1 MTAKQRGKTQRGQG
15 QEVRATRNHGRGRA
29 ESPESPPLSRRAFL
43 GGLSGVTTATIAA
56 GIAGVSPLVWTNN
69 ARVEA
74 AEMGPLHP
82 QQRRQH
88 AYHVRHQAAL
98 YHRTLPLPDH
108 HSNGDEERYPN
119 KIASFSKGLPHNT
132 LGEVDLAAYT
142 ALLNA
147 LSTGQFA
154 AFEAIPLGG
163 RVKLANP
170 QAAYTFELEGPDP
183 HQLGMI
189 APPTFSS
196 AEEASEMAEV
206 YWQALARD
214 VPFTAY
220 DTHPLTLAAAAD
232 LSRFSDFRG
241 PKARGVV
248 APATLFRGNTP
259 GDLIG
264 PYLSQFLWLDVPY
277 GATVIVQR
285 YRTAVAGDDYMT
297 AYPEWLNIQ
306 RGFPPTRVNRLDP
319 TPRYLR
325 NGRDVGEYVHRDF
338 TYQAFLNACLILLA
352 MHAPLKA
359 TNPYA
364 RSATQGGFVTFGA
377 PHVLDMVARVAN
389 AALKAAWCHKWLV
402 HRRLR
407 PEAFAGRVHNHLT
420 GAARYPFLHAEMLNS
435 AVVSAVFRAY
445 GAYLL
450 PMAYPEGAPTHP
462 AYPAGHAAIAGACAT
477 VLKAFFNE
485 SFVIPNPTVASPDG
499 LALVPYR
506 GSDLT
511 VGGELNKLAANI
523 ALGRDIAGV
532 HWRSDGIEGLKLG
545 EAVAIGFL
553 TDLSTT
559 YTEGF
564 GGFSLTKFDG
574 TTITI

>member
-1 MTAKQRGKTQRGQG
+1 MAAKQQGKTQRGHS
-15 QEVRATRNHGRGRA
+15 QEVRVTRNHDRGRA
-29 ESPESPPLSRRAFL
+29 ESPASPSVSRRAFL
-43 GGLSGVTTATIAA
+43 GGLSGVTAATIAA
-56 GIAGVSPLVWTNN
+56 GVAGGSPLVWTKS
-69 ARVEA
+69 AQVEA

-82 QQRRQH
+82 QQRRQQ
-88 AYHVRHQAAL
+88 AYRLRRQAAL
-98 YHRTLPLPDH
+98 FHRTLPLPDH
-108 HSNGDEERYPN
+108 HSNGDEDRYLN
-119 KIASFSKGLPHNT
+119 KIASFSKGLPHNI

-183 HQLGMI
+183 QQLGMI

-196 AEEASEMAEV
+196 AEEAGEMAEV
-206 YWQALARD
+206 YWQALTRD
-214 VPFTAY
+214 VPFSAY
-220 DTHPLTLAAAAD
+220 DTNPLTLAAAAD
-232 LSRFSDFRG
+232 LSRFSNFRE
-241 PKARGVV
+241 PKAGGVIT
-248 APATLFRGNTP
+248 PATLFRGNTP

-264 PYLSQFLWLDVPY
+264 PYLSQFLWMDVPY
-277 GATVIVQR
+277 GATIIVQR
-285 YRTAVAGDDYMT
+285 CRTTVAGDDYMT

-306 RGFPPTRVNRLDP
+306 RGFPPARVNRLDP

-325 NGRDVGEYVHRDF
+325 NGRDLGEYVHRDF
-338 TYQAFLNACLILLA
+338 TYQAYLNACLILLA
-352 MHAPLKA
+352 MRVPSKA
-359 TNPYA
+359 TNPYT
-364 RSATQGGFVTFGA
+364 RSVTQGGFVTFGA

-389 AALKAAWCHKWLV
+389 AALKAAWCHKWLI

-407 PEAFAGRVHNHLT
+407 PEAFAGRMHNHLIGT
-420 GAARYPFLHAEMLNS
+420 ARYPLHPEVLNS
-435 AVVSAVFRAY
+435 AAVGAVFRAH
-445 GAYLL
+445 GTYLL
-450 PMAYPEGAPTHP
+450 PMAYSEGAPTHP
-462 AYPAGHAAIAGACAT
+462 AYPAGHAAVAGACTT

-485 SFVIPNPTVASPDG
+485 SCVLPQPVVASSDG

-506 GSDLT
+506 ESELT
-511 VGGELNKLAANI
+511 VGGELNKLASNI
-523 ALGRDIAGV
+523 ALGRDVAGV

-545 EAVAIGFL
+545 EAVTIGLL
-553 TDLSTT
+553 TELRAT
-559 YTEGF
+559 YTEDF

>member
-1 MTAKQRGKTQRGQG
+1 VSA
-15 QEVRATRNHGRGRA
+15 AT
-29 ESPESPPLSRRAFL
+29 L
-43 GGLSGVTTATIAA
+43 AA
-56 GIAGVSPLVWTNN
+56 GITGVSSLVGTKS

-74 AEMGPLHP
+74 AEMGSLHP
-82 QQRRQH
+82 QQRRQQ
-88 AYHVRHQAAL
+88 AYRVRHQAAL
-98 YHRTLPLPDH
+98 YHRTLPRPDH
-108 HSNGDEERYPN
+108 RANGDEDRYPN
-119 KIASFSKGLPHNT
+119 KIASFSKGLPHNP

-147 LSTGQFA
+147 LSAGQFA

-170 QAAYTFELEGPDP
+170 QAAYTFELAGPDP
-183 HQLGMI
+183 HQVGML
-189 APPTFSS
+189 APPTFRS
-196 AEEASEMAEV
+196 AEEASELAEV
-206 YWQALARD
+206 YWQALTRD
-214 VPFTAY
+214 VPFAAY
-220 DTHPLTLAAAAD
+220 DSHPLTLAAAAD

-241 PKARGVV
+241 PKAGGGIT
-248 APATLFRGNTP
+248 PSMLFRGNTP
-259 GDLIG
+259 GDLVG

-277 GATVIVQR
+277 GATIIVQR
-285 YRTAVAGDDYMT
+285 YRTTVAGDDYLT
-297 AYPEWLNIQ
+297 AYPAWLNIQ
-306 RGFPPTRVNRLDP
+306 RGFPPARVNRLDS

-338 TYQAFLNACLILLA
+338 IYQACLNACLILLA
-352 MHAPLKA
+352 LQAPLKA

-364 RSATQGGFVTFGA
+364 RSVTQGGFVTFGA

-389 AALKAAWCHKWLV
+389 AALKASWCHKWLV

-420 GAARYPFLHAEMLNS
+420 GAAQYPLHAEVLNS
-435 AVVSAVFRAY
+435 AAVGAIFHTY
-445 GAYLL
+445 GTYLL

-462 AYPAGHAAIAGACAT
+462 AYPAGHAAIAGACTT

-485 SFVIPNPTVASPDG
+485 PFVIANPVVASPDG
-499 LALVPYR
+499 LALIPYR
-506 GSDLT
+506 GSALT
-511 VGGELNKLAANI
+511 VGGELNKLAANL
-523 ALGRDIAGV
+523 ALGRDMAGV

-545 EAVAIGFL
+545 ETVAIGLL
-553 TDLSTT
+553 TDLNAT
-559 YTEGF
+559 YTEDF

>member
-1 MTAKQRGKTQRGQG
+1 
-15 QEVRATRNHGRGRA
+15 
-29 ESPESPPLSRRAFL
+29 
-43 GGLSGVTTATIAA
+43 
-56 GIAGVSPLVWTNN
+56 
-69 ARVEA
+69 
-74 AEMGPLHP
+74 MGPLHP
-82 QQRRQH
+82 QQRRRH
-88 AYHVRHQAAL
+88 AYQVRRQAAL

-108 HSNGDEERYPN
+108 HANGDEDRYPN
-119 KIASFSKGLPHNT
+119 KIASFSKGLPHNP

-147 LSTGQFA
+147 LSSGQST

-170 QAAYTFELEGPDP
+170 QAAYTLELEGPDP
-183 HQLGMI
+183 HQLGLI

-196 AEEASEMAEV
+196 AEAASEMAEV
-206 YWQALARD
+206 YWQALTRD

-220 DTHPLTLAAAAD
+220 ETHSLAAAAAAD
-232 LSRFSDFRG
+232 LSRCSDFRG
-241 PKARGVV
+241 PKAEGVV
-248 APATLFRGNTP
+248 TPATLFRGNTL
-259 GDLIG
+259 GDLVG

-277 GATVIVQR
+277 GATTIVQR
-285 YRTAVAGDDYMT
+285 CRTTVAGDDYMT
-297 AYPEWLNIQ
+297 VYPEWLNIQ
-306 RGFPPTRVNRLDP
+306 RGFPPARVNRLDP

-325 NGRDVGEYVHRDF
+325 NGRDLGEYVHRDF

-352 MHAPLKA
+352 MRAPLKA

-364 RSATQGGFVTFGA
+364 RSVTQGGFVTFGA
-377 PHVLDMVARVAN
+377 PHVLDVVPRVAN
-389 AALKAAWCHKWLV
+389 GSLKAAWCHKWLV

-407 PEAFAGRVHNHLT
+407 PEAFAGRVHNQLS
-420 GAARYPFLHAEMLNS
+420 GAAQYPLHAEALNS
-435 AVVSAVFRAY
+435 AAIDAVFHTH

-485 SFVIPNPTVASPDG
+485 SFVIPHPVVANPDG

-506 GSDLT
+506 EAALT
-511 VGGELNKLAANI
+511 VGGELNKLASNI

-545 EAVAIGFL
+545 EAVAIGLL
-553 TDLSTT
+553 TDLRAT
-559 YTEGF
+559 YSEDF

-574 TTITI
+574 TSITI

>member
-1 MTAKQRGKTQRGQG
+1 MAAKQRRKTQKGHPRG
-15 QEVRATRNHGRGRA
+15 VRATSTPDRDRTEA
-29 ESPESPPLSRRAFL
+29 PAFPPLSRRAFL
-43 GGLSGVTTATIAA
+43 GGLSGVTAATVAA
-56 GIAGVSPLVWTNN
+56 GIAGVSPLVWTDS
-69 ARVEA
+69 AQVEA
-74 AEMGPLHP
+74 AEMGPLPP

-88 AYHVRHQAAL
+88 AYQVRRQAAL
-98 YHRTLPLPDH
+98 YQRILPLPDH
-108 HSNGDEERYPN
+108 HSNGDEDRYPS
-119 KIASFSKGLPHNT
+119 KIASFSKGLPHNS
-132 LGEVDLAAYT
+132 LGEVDLPAYI
-142 ALLNA
+142 ALLHA
-147 LSTGQFA
+147 LSSGQPA

-170 QAAYTFELEGPDP
+170 QAAYTLELEGPDP
-183 HQLGMI
+183 HQLGML

-196 AEEASEMAEV
+196 AEEANEMTEL

-220 DTHPLTLAAAAD
+220 DTHPLTLAAVAD
-232 LSRFSDFRG
+232 LSRCSDFRG
-241 PKARGVV
+241 PKAGGSVTPV
-248 APATLFRGNTP
+248 TLFRGNTP
-259 GDLIG
+259 GDLVG

-277 GATVIVQR
+277 GATTIVQR
-285 YRTAVAGDDYMT
+285 CRIPVAGDDYMT

-319 TPRYLR
+319 IPRYLR
-325 NGRDVGEYVHRDF
+325 NGRDLGEYVHRDF

-352 MHAPLKA
+352 MRAPLKA

-377 PHVLDMVARVAN
+377 PHTLDVVPRVAN
-389 AALKAAWCHKWLV
+389 SSLKATWCHKWLV

-407 PEAFAGRVHNHLT
+407 PETFAGRVHNHMT
-420 GAARYPFLHAEMLNS
+420 GAAQYPLHSEALNS
-435 AVVSAVFRAY
+435 AAVIAVFRAY
-445 GAYLL
+445 GSSLL

-477 VLKAFFNE
+477 VLKAFFHE
-485 SFVIPNPTVASPDG
+485 SFVIPNPVVVSPDG
-499 LALVPYR
+499 LALAPYR
-506 GSDLT
+506 GADLT
-511 VGGELNKLAANI
+511 IGGELNKLASNL

-545 EAVAIGFL
+545 EAVAIGLL
-553 TDLSTT
+553 TDLRTT
-559 YTEGF
+559 YSEDF

-574 TTITI
+574 TTLIV